1 LNVGVRIQARYR
13 LRQQLTSYTI
23 GIGQWSC
30 PTLYPD
36 AGVGGIAPALFLEKN
51 MSGYSINI
59 EEKTLTG
66 NNFRE
71 VLYTT
76 QRSQLVIM
84 TLQPNEEIGMEHH
97 TGHDQFIRVEAGQGV
112 AILDG
117 EKHALEDGVAVVIP
131 AGTEHNVINT
141 STSEPLRLYTL
152 YTPPEHPDGIIHK
165 TKAEADEYEK
175 QQHGH

>member
-1 LNVGVRIQARYR
+1 
-13 LRQQLTSYTI
+13 
-23 GIGQWSC
+23 
-30 PTLYPD
+30 
-36 AGVGGIAPALFLEKN
+36 
-51 MSGYSINI
+51 MSGFSINI
-59 EEKTLTG
+59 EEKTLAG

-84 TLQPNEEIGMEHH
+84 TLQAGEEIGTEHH
-97 TGHDQFIRVEAGQGV
+97 EGHDQFIRVEAGEGV

-117 EKHALEDGVAVVIP
+117 ERHALEDGTALVIP

-141 STSEPLRLYTL
+141 SSTDKLKLYTL
-152 YTPPEHPDGIIHK
+152 YTPPEHPDGIVHK

-175 QQHGH
+175 HHEE

>member
-1 LNVGVRIQARYR
+1 
-13 LRQQLTSYTI
+13 
-23 GIGQWSC
+23 
-30 PTLYPD
+30 
-36 AGVGGIAPALFLEKN
+36 

-59 EEKTLTG
+59 EQKTLTG

-76 QRSQLVIM
+76 KRSQLVIM
-84 TLQPNEEIGMEHH
+84 TLQPGDEIGLEKHED
-97 TGHDQFIRVEAGQGV
+97 HDQFIRVEAGQGV

-141 STSEPLRLYTL
+141 SDSEPMRLYTL
-152 YTPPEHPDGIIHK
+152 YTPPEHPDGIVHA

-175 QQHGH
+175 QHGH

>member
-1 LNVGVRIQARYR
+1 
-13 LRQQLTSYTI
+13 
-23 GIGQWSC
+23 
-30 PTLYPD
+30 
-36 AGVGGIAPALFLEKN
+36 

-59 EEKTLTG
+59 EEKTLAG

-76 QRSQLVIM
+76 ARSQLVIM
-84 TLQPNEEIGMEHH
+84 TLQPGEDIGQEKHE
-97 TGHDQFIRVEAGQGV
+97 GHDQFIRVESGTGE

-141 STSEPLRLYTL
+141 STTEPMRLYTL
-152 YTPPEHPDGIIHK
+152 YTPPEHPDGIVHA

-175 QQHGH
+175 QHGDH

>member
-1 LNVGVRIQARYR
+1 
-13 LRQQLTSYTI
+13 
-23 GIGQWSC
+23 
-30 PTLYPD
+30 
-36 AGVGGIAPALFLEKN
+36 

-59 EEKTLTG
+59 EEKTLAG

-84 TLQPNEEIGMEHH
+84 TLQPGEEIGQEKHE
-97 TGHDQFIRVEAGQGV
+97 GHDQFIRVEEGEGV

-117 EKHALEDGVAVVIP
+117 ERHALEDGTAVVIP

-141 STSEPLRLYTL
+141 SGDAPLRLYTL
-152 YTPPEHPDGIIHK
+152 YTPPEHPDGIVHA

-175 QQHGH
+175 THGH